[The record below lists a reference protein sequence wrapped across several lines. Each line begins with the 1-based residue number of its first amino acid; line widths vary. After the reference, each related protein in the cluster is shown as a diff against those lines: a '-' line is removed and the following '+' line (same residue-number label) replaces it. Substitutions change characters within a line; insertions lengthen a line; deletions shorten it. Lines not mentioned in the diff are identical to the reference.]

1 MQRKWLQKTS
11 AFWKTHKCK
20 LISNWTR
27 KTVWLHINNTN
38 MKNARGKSAG
48 RCFLRPFFAF
58 EKAFFRVSI
67 QIFAITLRE
76 IIGVQSFSLSFCKSK
91 SRITMCNL
99 HWYYTWTALLSAN
112 QNRVIFSCVL
122 LSKWINSY
130 VHIYKIVYIQIA
142 YITYY

>member
-1 MQRKWLQKTS
+1 MRAEKVPEDVSWGL
-11 AFWKTHKCK
+11 
-20 LISNWTR
+20 
-27 KTVWLHINNTN
+27 
-38 MKNARGKSAG
+38 
-48 RCFLRPFFAF
+48 FFAF

-130 VHIYKIVYIQIA
+130 VPIYKIVYIQIA
-142 YITYY
+142 YITYYYQFSEGYLQKVIIEVTEKQNIYSVYIK